1 MDIVPDHLPHEPPT
15 PPTRTSEALK
25 ANLHSVNKHLDG
37 LRTHW
42 EEEKKKLLG
51 EKAVL
56 EDAANRLNAQV
67 KSSKEEARKFAES
80 NRVTEKFRTNV
91 QSARNYLVTIDTL
104 TDNHAQELDKAKCT
118 ISVLEKELGSE
129 RSRLRSMITEQE
141 RMQREKKQV
150 LTDLQRTE
158 SVSVDDEK
166 S

>member
-1 MDIVPDHLPHEPPT
+1 VDIVPDQLPNEPPT

-25 ANLHSVNKHLDG
+25 ANLQSVNKHLDG
-37 LRTHW
+37 LRNQW

-51 EKAVL
+51 EKTAL
-56 EDAANRLNAQV
+56 EDAASRLNRQV
-67 KSSKEEARKFAES
+67 KDSKEGAIRIAES
-80 NRVTEKFRTNV
+80 NRVSEKSRANV
-91 QSARNYLVTIDTL
+91 QSVRSHSVAIYNL
-104 TDNHAQELDKAKCT
+104 TNDCVQELDKAKCT

-158 SVSVDDEK
+158 SVSMNHEK